1 MQEKRKCAVVMSLNP
16 CVDKTVWIDKFL
28 YGGTNRVQR
37 SREDVAGKGTN
48 VCVAFQSL
56 GQECICVGFDYAGS
70 RKTVAE
76 YLSKLGGHSEMVTL
90 PGAMRVNMKLFE
102 SSTGVMSEVNEKGEP
117 ISAEHLQQLF
127 ETYQKVLETLNQDS
141 IVILT
146 GSIPPG
152 VPSDIYYTMIQMAKS
167 HGIRTLLDAS
177 GEPLLRGA
185 DAVPFAMKPNQDE
198 IGQILN
204 RSIET
209 LEEAIEGAKELVSR
223 GVEYCCVSL
232 GSEGAVLVTKEH
244 AYRAPALK
252 VEVRGIQGAGDS
264 LVAGMTIAM
273 MQGRTEKEALQY
285 AVAAAGGSVMRDG
298 TLMCTKEDFDMLLDQ
313 VEIWED

>member
-1 MQEKRKCAVVMSLNP
+1 MQKKRTCAVVVSLNP
-16 CVDKTVWIDKFL
+16 CVDKTVWIDKFI

-48 VCVAFQSL
+48 VCAAFLSL
-56 GQECICVGFDYAGS
+56 GQECLCVGFDYAQS

-76 YLSKLGGHSEMVTL
+76 YLTELGGRSEMVTL

-102 SSTGVMSEVNEKGEP
+102 SETGVMSEVNEKGEP
-117 ISAEHLQQLF
+117 VSGEALQQLF
-127 ETYQKVLETLNQDS
+127 ETYQQVLETLEQDS
-141 IVILT
+141 VVILT

-152 VPSDIYYTMIQMAKS
+152 VPSDIYYTMIQMAKA

-185 DAVPFAMKPNQDE
+185 DAVPYAMKPNQDE
-198 IGQILN
+198 IGQILK
-204 RSIET
+204 REIST
-209 LEEAIEGAKELVSR
+209 LEEAIEGAKELIER

-244 AYRAPALK
+244 AYRAPAMK

-264 LVAGMTIAM
+264 LVAGMTMAL
-273 MQGRTEKEALQY
+273 MQGRSDREALQY
-285 AVAAAGGSVMRDG
+285 AMAAAGGSVMRDG
-298 TLMCTKEDFDMLLDQ
+298 TLMCTKEDFELLLNQ
-313 VEIWED
+313 VEILE